1 MEDGGAFLP
10 LQAEIQARG
19 RPRRLPLALDI
30 RHLLTVTV
38 AAVYVLVVL
47 GGVVRATGASLACPD
62 WPLCGDSILPPLERL
77 VLIEYAHRVLAALVG
92 VLVLASAGV
101 ALWRHRHRRA
111 LVVGAVAAVPL
122 VVAQALIGR
131 EAVEQEMPAP
141 LRAAHLAMAL
151 LTLASLIMATVD
163 AWHMYRSRWV
173 VGPVVAALGV
183 LALNLMGSFV
193 ANLGAGL
200 AYGDW
205 PLFGGKLVPSSH
217 HLGQLHYA
225 HRLFAAAL
233 GIGLVALVW
242 HVRRYGGWAM
252 GLGLL
257 ALLLYLA
264 QVMVGAAN
272 VWLRLATP
280 ARVAHL
286 ALAAAV
292 WGVLVVM
299 ALGNPPPVSQ
309 ERGAAR
315 AKRLIANR

>member
-1 MEDGGAFLP
+1 MA
-10 LQAEIQARG
+10 
-19 RPRRLPLALDI
+19 
-30 RHLLTVTV
+30 TT
-38 AAVYVLVVL
+38 AAVYALVVL

-62 WPLCGDSILPPLERL
+62 WPLCGDNILPPLERL

-92 VLVLASAGV
+92 VLVLASAAV
-101 ALWRHRHRRA
+101 ALRRHRHRRA

-122 VVAQALIGR
+122 VMAQALIGR

-163 AWHMYRSRWV
+163 AWHMYRPRWAW
-173 VGPVVAALGV
+173 GPALAALGV

-205 PLFGGKLVPSSH
+205 PLFAGKLVPSSH

-225 HRLFAAAL
+225 HRLFAAAM
-233 GIGLVALVW
+233 GVGLVALVW
-242 HVRRYGGWAM
+242 QARRHGRWAI
-252 GLGLL
+252 GLGIL

-299 ALGNPPPVSQ
+299 ALGTPSPVVK
-309 ERGAAR
+309 EGGGAR
-315 AKRLIANR
+315 ARRLIANR